1 MIAMA
6 QSDDWRRP
14 AAGGKT
20 LRLFCCRFGARLAA
34 AMLAVLLLGTTAVA
48 CGKFSGPP
56 VRGFTQLPRAISSF
70 TTVAKSCWHRT
81 GAAYVTAAR
90 SDKDVGDQ
98 DREGETAETSSE
110 STRAGD
116 SIDEPADDERADDE
130 RADDERADDERANEG
145 GATAPA
151 DGGLHRGGKPT
162 RLPIPE
168 WVEQGSFLD
177 GEDQVELVIGEP
189 CPSHILATRDLE
201 KEMSRRVIQVLDQW
215 FGTGAGG
222 LLGVD
227 LDYIERELVVPQR
240 MVVVPYDDANT
251 QMLRREMGDPNQVF
265 YRGFAQLR
273 FTSDFRREALQ
284 RIEEMETRSR
294 LMTLSRAVLIGLA
307 TLLAAFAFFRLN
319 HVTRGFYTARLLS
332 LIAVM
337 FLLLLASI
345 IGW

>member
-1 MIAMA
+1 MTAVA

-34 AMLAVLLLGTTAVA
+34 AMLVVLLLGTTAVA

-56 VRGFTQLPRAISSF
+56 VCGFTQLPRAISSF
-70 TTVAKSCWHRT
+70 TTKAKSCWQHA

-98 DREGETAETSSE
+98 DREAETAEASSE

-130 RADDERADDERANEG
+130 RADD

-177 GEDQVELVIGEP
+177 GEDLVELVIGEP

-215 FGTGAGG
+215 FGTGAGD
-222 LLGVD
+222 LPGVD

-337 FLLLLASI
+337 FLLLLAFI

>member
-20 LRLFCCRFGARLAA
+20 LRLFCCRFAARLAA
-34 AMLAVLLLGTTAVA
+34 GMLVLLLLGTTAVA

-56 VRGFTQLPRAISSF
+56 VCGFTQLPLAISSF

-90 SDKDVGDQ
+90 SDKDVEDQ
-98 DREGETAETSSE
+98 DREGETAEASSE

-116 SIDEPADDERADDE
+116 SSDEPGDDERADDE
-130 RADDERADDERANEG
+130 RADD

-337 FLLLLASI
+337 FLLLLAFI